1 MSKVDGNSIS
11 EMTDHQ
17 LMEAEKRLF
26 DLDRD
31 FGEILEKITNFVDKF
46 SGYCGEVDSLTKIL
60 VRRN

>member
-11 EMTDHQ
+11 EMTGHQ

-31 FGEILEKITNFVDKF
+31 FGEILKKLPISLINFLDIVEKWIHLQR
-46 SGYCGEVDSLTKIL
+46 Y
-60 VRRN
+60 